1 MNRPAVMTIARLFP
15 LSLLYYLE
23 ILNHY
28 TMFHEILFFC
38 LGLVLVMGGDNYLTD
53 GASAIARRFKVS
65 DLVIGLTIVAFGSST
80 PDLVISLTSTIQDKA
95 QIAVGDILGAN
106 IFDILLVIG
115 ICAMVRPILVSGQTL
130 HKEFPMV
137 ILSSAVLFILGCD
150 TLVDNARVDIMN
162 RSDGLVL
169 ICFLI
174 IYGYV
179 TYMIA
184 RMQDTPPTAGN
195 SPVPQKPIRI
205 WLCCIMI
212 AGGLAA
218 LVVGGNWIVSGASGI
233 ARKCGM
239 SEAMVGLTVV
249 AIGSSIPDLF
259 TSLVAALKGH
269 SGIAVGNVVGS
280 CVLNVF
286 MIIGICATVKPL
298 DLGTINAFDFGV
310 LLAGSILL
318 WIFGWVWG
326 KRTINRREGAILAA
340 GYAAY
345 IAYLIIK
352 AIR

>member
-1 MNRPAVMTIARLFP
+1 MTIARLFP

-38 LGLVLVMGGDNYLTD
+38 LGLVLVMGGANYLTD

-106 IFDILLVIG
+106 IFDILLV
-115 ICAMVRPILVSGQTL
+115 
-130 HKEFPMV
+130 
-137 ILSSAVLFILGCD
+137 
-150 TLVDNARVDIMN
+150 DNARVDSMN
-162 RSDGLVL
+162 RSDGRVL

-174 IYGYV
+174 ISGFV
-179 TYMIA
+179 TDMIA

-298 DLGTINAFDFGV
+298 DLGTINAIDFGV

>member
-1 MNRPAVMTIARLFP
+1 
-15 LSLLYYLE
+15 
-23 ILNHY
+23 
-28 TMFHEILFFC
+28 
-38 LGLVLVMGGDNYLTD
+38 
-53 GASAIARRFKVS
+53 
-65 DLVIGLTIVAFGSST
+65 
-80 PDLVISLTSTIQDKA
+80 
-95 QIAVGDILGAN
+95 
-106 IFDILLVIG
+106 
-115 ICAMVRPILVSGQTL
+115 
-130 HKEFPMV
+130 
-137 ILSSAVLFILGCD
+137 
-150 TLVDNARVDIMN
+150 MN

-298 DLGTINAFDFGV
+298 DLGTINAIDFGV